1 METRGLPQSAKTFR
15 DGAVLPMQSETVKQ
29 SRNRTALMS
38 TAQEPE
44 QPGAFLPGNSQGT
57 TGADQGLSPAFA
69 PMPADPAQ
77 PQQGDPSLD
86 PGFDHLRPAPE
97 GAAGGGVDPASPAN
111 GSSGAE
117 DEGEEDTGFRGR
129 IKARFS
135 RELRDAL
142 IDPDQAP
149 TGDFNIVADQMATN
163 RADRVANF
171 SSLITAMRLA
181 TVAISLLLAASTNQ
195 LSTTT
200 RVWTAVIVAYA
211 VFRAFRPVAYSDD
224 LRSLLRVMGE
234 VGLHVV
240 AVIYTGGWD
249 SPLVFVLLTPI
260 ALAGLARGFGF
271 ALRIAIAAVI
281 AVSWP
286 FIIDSPDRREALVSS
301 ASWGSIVLIV
311 AVISGYAR
319 RISGEAVRERELA
332 LDRLSRLSDANTLL
346 FSLHRVTQTLPASLD
361 LDDVLDSTLQRM
373 KSLVSYDSVA
383 VLLFDETDGRWAVA
397 RHHGLRVPK
406 RLGATELSPGL
417 RQALTESRPVY
428 IPNVPS
434 VGGGLNDRAGSG
446 IYTVMPARGSV
457 IGMIAIEHTDVDH
470 FSARDVE
477 LIEGFVAPA
486 SLAVDNARWF
496 SRLRTVGADEERT
509 RIARDLHDR
518 IGQSLAYLAF
528 QLDHIV
534 ERDAIGDPVT
544 NEIGELREDVRGV
557 IREVRDTLY
566 DLRTDVSE
574 SVGLG
579 DVLEQFVD
587 RVTER
592 SGLQIQVDADRHARL
607 PLLQER
613 EMWRVAQEALA
624 NVERHAQAT
633 AVRIVWRCDGQRALI
648 EVTDNGIGFE
658 AGQAGRLDS
667 YGMLGMRERAASIGA
682 SLEILSAPARGTRV
696 RCVLDPTADESAGQ
710 GQQSGATAIAT
721 NDPTAN
727 AVSMG
732 R

>member
-1 METRGLPQSAKTFR
+1 
-15 DGAVLPMQSETVKQ
+15 
-29 SRNRTALMS
+29 MS
-38 TAQEPE
+38 TAHHDQE
-44 QPGAFLPGNSQGT
+44 LHMT
-57 TGADQGLSPAFA
+57 TEPSAHGHSPAFSQT
-69 PMPADPAQ
+69 PTSEADAVPPPRPDPEGQ
-77 PQQGDPSLD
+77 PDEGSDRGLRQRIKTRLSREMRDAMIDPS
-86 PGFDHLRPAPE
+86 
-97 GAAGGGVDPASPAN
+97 
-111 GSSGAE
+111 
-117 DEGEEDTGFRGR
+117 
-129 IKARFS
+129 
-135 RELRDAL
+135 
-142 IDPDQAP
+142 DQP
-149 TGDFNIVADQMATN
+149 TGDFDIVADQMSGAHG
-163 RADRVANF
+163 DRVAGF

-195 LSTTT
+195 LSTAT
-200 RVWTAVIVAYA
+200 RIWTAVIVGYA
-211 VFRAFRPVAYSDD
+211 IFRAFRPVTYDD
-224 LRSLLRVMGE
+224 DVRSLLRVMGE
-234 VGLHVV
+234 VALHVL

-249 SPLVFVLLTPI
+249 SPLVFTLLTPI

-271 ALRIAIAAVI
+271 SLRIAVTAVI

-286 FIIDSPDRREALVSS
+286 FVLESSDRREALVSS
-301 ASWGSIVLIV
+301 ASWGSVVLIV

-361 LDDVLDSTLQRM
+361 LDDVLDSTLARM

-397 RHHGLRVPK
+397 RHYGLHVPH
-406 RLGATELSPGL
+406 RFGATDLAPGL

-428 IPNVPS
+428 LPNVPA
-434 VGGGLNDRAGSG
+434 VGGGLSERAGSG

-457 IGMIAIEHTDVDH
+457 IGMIAIEHSDVEH
-470 FSARDVE
+470 FTARDVE
-477 LIEGFVAPA
+477 LVEGFVAPA
-486 SLAVDNARWF
+486 SLAVDNAKWF
-496 SRLRTVGADEERT
+496 ARLRTVGADEERT

-534 ERDAIGDPVT
+534 ERDIAGDPVSA
-544 NEIGELREDVRGV
+544 EIGELREDVRGV

-574 SVGLG
+574 TVGIG

-592 SGLQIQVDADRHARL
+592 SGLNIQVDADRNIRL

-648 EVTDNGIGFE
+648 EVTDNGVGFE
-658 AGQAGRLDS
+658 AGRAGRLDS
-667 YGMLGMRERAASIGA
+667 YGMLGMRERASSIGA
-682 SLEILSAPARGTRV
+682 TLEILSAPGRGTRV
-696 RCVLDPTADESAGQ
+696 RCVLDPSEEDTAHRPAEIHQDDQAAIAADSRTADAV
-710 GQQSGATAIAT
+710 GAW
-721 NDPTAN
+721 
-727 AVSMG
+727 

>member
-1 METRGLPQSAKTFR
+1 MT
-15 DGAVLPMQSETVKQ
+15 SE
-29 SRNRTALMS
+29 
-38 TAQEPE
+38 
-44 QPGAFLPGNSQGT
+44 
-57 TGADQGLSPAFA
+57 ADTQGLSPAFA
-69 PMPADPAQ
+69 PPPMGESHPDADAGAVPEESSEEPRGLRARISARLSREIRDAVI
-77 PQQGDPSLD
+77 DPS
-86 PGFDHLRPAPE
+86 
-97 GAAGGGVDPASPAN
+97 V
-111 GSSGAE
+111 
-117 DEGEEDTGFRGR
+117 
-129 IKARFS
+129 K
-135 RELRDAL
+135 
-142 IDPDQAP
+142 P
-149 TGDFNIVADQMATN
+149 TGDFDIVADQMPTAGG
-163 RADRVANF
+163 DRVAGF

-200 RVWTAVIVAYA
+200 RVWIAVIVGYA
-211 VFRAFRPVAYSDD
+211 VFRAFKPVTYDD
-224 LRSLLRVMGE
+224 DVRSLVRVVGE
-234 VGLHVV
+234 VGLHVL
-240 AVIYTGGWD
+240 AITYTGGWD
-249 SPLVFVLLTPI
+249 SPLVFTLLTPI

-271 ALRIAIAAVI
+271 SLRVAVAAVI
-281 AVSWP
+281 ATSWP
-286 FIIDSPDRREALVSS
+286 FVLAQGATRESLTAS

-332 LDRLSRLSDANTLL
+332 LDRLGRLSDANTLL

-361 LDDVLDSTLQRM
+361 LDDVLDSTLGRM

-397 RHHGLRVPK
+397 RHHGLHVP
-406 RLGATELSPGL
+406 RRFGATDLAPGL

-428 IPNVPS
+428 IANVPS
-434 VGGGLNDRAGSG
+434 IGGGLNPRAGSG

-457 IGMIAIEHTDVDH
+457 IGMIAIEHADVDH

-496 SRLRTVGADEERT
+496 ARLRTVGADEERT

-534 ERDAIGDPVT
+534 ERETAGEPIT

-587 RVTER
+587 RVSER
-592 SGLQIQVDADRHARL
+592 SGLNIGIDADRNARL

-648 EVTDNGIGFE
+648 EVTDNGVGFE
-658 AGQAGRLDS
+658 SGRAGRLDS
-667 YGMLGMRERAASIGA
+667 YGMLGMRERASSIGA
-682 SLEILSAPARGTRV
+682 SLEILSAPGRGTRV
-696 RCVLDPTADESAGQ
+696 RCVLDPTAEESAAAV
-710 GQQSGATAIAT
+710 GAADPERAGEGPALHQDAIA
-721 NDPTAN
+721 AG
-727 AVSMG
+727 G
-732 R
+732 RQ

>member
-1 METRGLPQSAKTFR
+1 M
-15 DGAVLPMQSETVKQ
+15 
-29 SRNRTALMS
+29 
-38 TAQEPE
+38 
-44 QPGAFLPGNSQGT
+44 
-57 TGADQGLSPAFA
+57 TGQHDDPALSPAFYPPPTTEIA
-69 PMPADPAQ
+69 T
-77 PQQGDPSLD
+77 
-86 PGFDHLRPAPE
+86 
-97 GAAGGGVDPASPAN
+97 GGVTT
-111 GSSGAE
+111 SGVPDRE
-117 DEGEEDTGFRGR
+117 PEEEPDEERERGLRQR
-129 IKARFS
+129 IKARLS
-135 RELRDAL
+135 REMRDAM
-142 IDPDQAP
+142 IDPSERP
-149 TGDFNIVADQMATN
+149 TGDFDIVADQMSDV
-163 RADRVANF
+163 RGDRIAGF

-195 LSTTT
+195 LSAAT
-200 RVWTAVIVAYA
+200 RIWTAVIVGYA
-211 VFRAFRPVAYSDD
+211 VFRAFRPVTYDD
-224 LRSLLRVMGE
+224 DVRSLLRVMGE
-234 VGLHVV
+234 VALHVL
-240 AVIYTGGWD
+240 AIIYTGGWD
-249 SPLVFVLLTPI
+249 SPLVFTLLTPI

-271 ALRIAIAAVI
+271 SLRVAVAAVL

-286 FIIDSPDRREALVSS
+286 FVLGATDGREALVSS
-301 ASWGSIVLIV
+301 ASWGSVVLIV

-361 LDDVLDSTLQRM
+361 LDDVLDSTIGRM

-397 RHHGLRVPK
+397 RHHGLRVP
-406 RLGATELSPGL
+406 RRFGATDLAPGL

-428 IPNVPS
+428 IPDVPS
-434 VGGGLNDRAGSG
+434 IGGGLNERAGSG

-457 IGMIAIEHTDVDH
+457 IGMIAIEHSDLEH
-470 FSARDVE
+470 FTARDVE

-496 SRLRTVGADEERT
+496 ARLRTVGADEERT

-534 ERDAIGDPVT
+534 ERDNAGDPVSV
-544 NEIGELREDVRGV
+544 EIGELREDVRGV

-574 SVGLG
+574 TIGIG

-587 RVTER
+587 RVSER
-592 SGLQIQVDADRHARL
+592 SGLKILIDADRNSRL

-624 NVERHAQAT
+624 NVERHAKAT

-658 AGQAGRLDS
+658 SGRAGRLDS
-667 YGMLGMRERAASIGA
+667 YGMLGMRERASSIGA
-682 SLEILSAPARGTRV
+682 TLEILSAPGRGTRV
-696 RCVLDPTADESAGQ
+696 RCVLDPTENDS
-710 GQQSGATAIAT
+710 GQQPSEVQSASEATFAADPAASGAVGTGPASIGTATDAIGA
-721 NDPTAN
+721 
-727 AVSMG
+727 G

>member
-1 METRGLPQSAKTFR
+1 MNA
-15 DGAVLPMQSETVKQ
+15 
-29 SRNRTALMS
+29 
-38 TAQEPE
+38 EP
-44 QPGAFLPGNSQGT
+44 S
-57 TGADQGLSPAFA
+57 DHGLSPAFSPPPTTDVAAA
-69 PMPADPAQ
+69 PPTEP
-77 PQQGDPSLD
+77 
-86 PGFDHLRPAPE
+86 HLGNPPE
-97 GAAGGGVDPASPAN
+97 ESSEN
-111 GSSGAE
+111 GL
-117 DEGEEDTGFRGR
+117 RQR
-129 IKARFS
+129 IKARLS
-135 RELRDAL
+135 REMRDAM
-142 IDPDQAP
+142 IDPSDSP
-149 TGDFNIVADQMATN
+149 TGDFDIVADQMPSAHG
-163 RADRVANF
+163 DRVAGF

-181 TVAISLLLAASTNQ
+181 TVAISLLLAAGTNQ
-195 LSTTT
+195 LSTST
-200 RVWTAVIVAYA
+200 RIWIAVIVGYA
-211 VFRAFRPVAYSDD
+211 VFRAFRPVTYDD
-224 LRSLLRVMGE
+224 EMRSLLRVMGE
-234 VGLHVV
+234 VALHVL
-240 AVIYTGGWD
+240 AIIYTGGWD
-249 SPLVFVLLTPI
+249 SPLVFTLLTPI

-271 ALRIAIAAVI
+271 SLRVAVAAVI

-286 FIIDSPDRREALVSS
+286 YLLSSGDSREALVNS
-301 ASWGSIVLIV
+301 ASGGAVVLIV

-319 RISGEAVRERELA
+319 RISGEAVRQRELA

-361 LDDVLDSTLQRM
+361 LDDVLDSTLGRM

-397 RHHGLRVPK
+397 RHQGLHVP
-406 RLGATELSPGL
+406 RRFGATDLAAGL

-428 IPNVPS
+428 IPNVPA
-434 VGGGLNDRAGSG
+434 VGGGLNERAGSG

-457 IGMIAIEHTDVDH
+457 IGMIAIEHSDVEH
-470 FSARDVE
+470 FTARDVE

-496 SRLRTVGADEERT
+496 ARLRTVGADEERT

-534 ERDAIGDPVT
+534 ERDTAGDPVSA
-544 NEIGELREDVRGV
+544 EIGELREDVRGV

-574 SVGLG
+574 TVGMG

-587 RVTER
+587 RVSER
-592 SGLQIQVDADRHARL
+592 SGLKIQIDADRNARL

-648 EVTDNGIGFE
+648 EVTDNGVGFE
-658 AGQAGRLDS
+658 AGRAGRLDS
-667 YGMLGMRERAASIGA
+667 YGMLGMRERASSIGA
-682 SLEILSAPARGTRV
+682 TLEILSAPSRGTRV
-696 RCVLDPTADESAGQ
+696 RCVLDPSEEDTGHRPAELHGDDQAAIAADGRTADAV
-710 GQQSGATAIAT
+710 GAW
-721 NDPTAN
+721 
-727 AVSMG
+727 

>member
-1 METRGLPQSAKTFR
+1 MTK
-15 DGAVLPMQSETVKQ
+15 
-29 SRNRTALMS
+29 
-38 TAQEPE
+38 EP
-44 QPGAFLPGNSQGT
+44 S
-57 TGADQGLSPAFA
+57 DHGLSPAFS
-69 PMPADPAQ
+69 PPPTTD
-77 PQQGDPSLD
+77 
-86 PGFDHLRPAPE
+86 
-97 GAAGGGVDPASPAN
+97 VTTASPPDAEAAEPPEE
-111 GSSGAE
+111 SSGH
-117 DEGEEDTGFRGR
+117 GFAQR
-129 IKARFS
+129 IKARLS
-135 RELRDAL
+135 REMRDAM
-142 IDPDQAP
+142 IDPSDRP
-149 TGDFNIVADQMATN
+149 TGDFDIVADQTPSTHS
-163 RADRVANF
+163 DRVAGF

-195 LSTTT
+195 LSTAT
-200 RVWTAVIVAYA
+200 RAWTAVIVGYA
-211 VFRAFRPVAYSDD
+211 VFRAFRPVTYDD
-224 LRSLLRVMGE
+224 DVRSLLRVMGE
-234 VGLHVV
+234 VALHVL

-249 SPLVFVLLTPI
+249 SPLVFTLLTPI

-271 ALRIAIAAVI
+271 SLRIAVAAVI

-286 FIIDSPDRREALVSS
+286 YVLASGDSREALVSS

-361 LDDVLDSTLQRM
+361 LDDVLDSTLGRM

-397 RHHGLRVPK
+397 RHHGLHVP
-406 RLGATELSPGL
+406 RRFGATDLAPGL

-428 IPNVPS
+428 IPNVPAI
-434 VGGGLNDRAGSG
+434 GGGLSDRAGSG

-457 IGMIAIEHTDVDH
+457 IGMIAIEHSDVDH
-470 FSARDVE
+470 FTARDVE
-477 LIEGFVAPA
+477 LVEGFVAPA

-496 SRLRTVGADEERT
+496 ARLRTVGADEERT

-534 ERDAIGDPVT
+534 ERDTAGDPVSV
-544 NEIGELREDVRGV
+544 EIGELREDVRGV

-574 SVGLG
+574 TVGIG

-587 RVTER
+587 RVSER
-592 SGLQIQVDADRHARL
+592 SGLNILIDADRNARL

-613 EMWRVAQEALA
+613 EMWRVGQEALA

-658 AGQAGRLDS
+658 AGRAGRLDS
-667 YGMLGMRERAASIGA
+667 YGMLGMRERASSIGA
-682 SLEILSAPARGTRV
+682 TLEILSAPGRGTRV
-696 RCVLDPTADESAGQ
+696 RCVLDPSKDDPGKQSEEIHRNNQAALAADSR
-710 GQQSGATAIAT
+710 TTDAIG
-721 NDPTAN
+721 
-727 AVSMG
+727 VG